1 MQGFFGQRGELY
13 FEIDLIAVDGSVI
26 TVNALLDTGFTDWL
40 AMNAQDAEDLGWSIL
55 GKREM
60 LTARGDAQFNL
71 YEGTVVWDGQELI
84 IPVVGGQQ
92 VTEVL
97 LGLQWLEN
105 RRLIVDRKVNLLSL
119 EEVD

>member
-71 YEGTVVWDGQELI
+71 YEGTVVWEGQELI

-105 RRLIVDRKVNLLSL
+105 RRLIVDRKVNLLRL